1 MAILKRLLHSGR
13 AGDELVDGKGRRAP
27 LNFRVWLL
35 LVLGILIGGGLAIEE
50 TGRSDYLQ
58 AGLAGLVCAGC
69 LGGMAWA
76 LDDRV

>member
-35 LVLGILIGGGLAIEE
+35 LVLGILIGGGLAIE
-50 TGRSDYLQ
+50 
-58 AGLAGLVCAGC
+58 
-69 LGGMAWA
+69 
-76 LDDRV
+76 